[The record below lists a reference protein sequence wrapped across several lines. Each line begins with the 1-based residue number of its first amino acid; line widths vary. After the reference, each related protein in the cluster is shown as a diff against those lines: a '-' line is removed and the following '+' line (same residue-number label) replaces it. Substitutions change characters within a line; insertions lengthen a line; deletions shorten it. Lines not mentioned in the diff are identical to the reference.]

1 MTTNTTYRS
10 ANFAIGYDNQDP
22 LSAGWVFTFAG
33 TTHEGDLVT
42 DSGPIDDTRDLL
54 AALLA
59 YAPADY
65 DTGDL
70 PTFGGP
76 EPDCT
81 VDVYSW
87 DATHL
92 LVGCPVQGLA
102 RVPR

>member
-1 MTTNTTYRS
+1 MTNTTYTS
-10 ANFAIGYDNQDP
+10 AMFTIYYDTQDP
-22 LSAGWVFTFAG
+22 ENKGWAWRFKN
-33 TTHEGDLVT
+33 EDVT
-42 DSGPIDDTRDLL
+42 DSGPINDTRDLL

-70 PTFGGP
+70 PTFGGE

>member
-1 MTTNTTYRS
+1 MTNTTYSS
-10 ANFAIGYDNQDP
+10 AHFTISFDLADSYN
-22 LSAGWVFTFAG
+22 SGWSFRFVG

-70 PTFGGP
+70 PTFGGE
-76 EPDCT
+76 EPNCT

-92 LVGCPVQGLA
+92 IVGCPVQGLA

>member
-1 MTTNTTYRS
+1 MTNTTYSS
-10 ANFAIGYDNQDP
+10 AHFTISYDEQDP
-22 LSAGWVFTFAG
+22 YKSGWSFRFVG
-33 TTHEGDLVT
+33 TTHEGELVT
-42 DSGPIDDTRDLL
+42 NSGPIDDTRDLL
-54 AALLA
+54 NTLLA

-70 PTFGGP
+70 PTFGGS

-87 DATHL
+87 DDTHL
-92 LVGCPVQGLA
+92 IVGCQVQGLA